1 MAKHVSTFKFPY
13 ITTGDPASQSE
24 GDIWYSATLDQVR
37 MKSSGP
43 YSFSIFAGQ
52 RFNDYSTGRWYP
64 LQIGAP
70 NTANA
75 TVSRAF
81 TNPFVVPRQAS
92 LSGIA
97 YEVSTAWSTAT
108 GNVRVGIYDDDG
120 GRMPTNLI
128 ADYGTIAATVGIKV
142 VTTSTIL
149 QPGMYWIVAVN
160 QGGSGTTT
168 GQFRGVTG
176 IHDYIGDPSATPSSS
191 FFNGSLNCYYS
202 DTGFTGALPSTFGAV
217 AGIALGPRFA
227 VRFSA

>member
-1 MAKHVSTFKFPY
+1 MAKNLGTFKYPQ
-13 ITTGDPASQSE
+13 ISGDPSVQSE
-24 GDIWYSATLDQVR
+24 GDLWYNATLDQVR

-43 YSFSIFAGQ
+43 YSFSMFAGQ

-70 NTANA
+70 NTGNA

-81 TNPFVVPRQAS
+81 TNPFVVPRQAT

-97 YEVSTAWSTAT
+97 YEISTAWTTA
-108 GNVRVGIYDDDG
+108 GNTRVGIYDDDG

-128 ADYGTIAATVGIKV
+128 ADYGVLAASVGIKV
-142 VTTSTIL
+142 VITSTIL

-160 QGGSGTTT
+160 QGGSGATT
-168 GQFRGVTG
+168 GQFRCVSG
-176 IHDYIGDPSATPSSS
+176 IHDYIGDPNATPSSS

-202 DTGFTGALPSTFGAV
+202 DTGFTGALPSTFGTV